1 MGGGLGGGQSNPCD
15 VRALLACTHTTQCR
29 AKHTSAS
36 TCCLRII
43 GLICHSPLPLRL
55 THTANSSAFGT

>member
-1 MGGGLGGGQSNPCD
+1 MGGGLGGGGNPIRVMC
-15 VRALLACTHTTQCR
+15 ALPPSSRTTQCR